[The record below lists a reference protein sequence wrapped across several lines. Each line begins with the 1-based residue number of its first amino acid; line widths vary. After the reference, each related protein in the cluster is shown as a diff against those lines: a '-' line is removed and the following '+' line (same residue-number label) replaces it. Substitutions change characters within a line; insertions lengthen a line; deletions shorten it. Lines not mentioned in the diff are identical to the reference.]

1 MSDMYRS
8 DASTDRLPPGTTL
21 NGIFVVDQHIAS
33 GGMGDVYRG
42 HAIETGDQVAIKVMR
57 ADLADNAMALAL
69 FRKEASALHYIH
81 HEAIVRY
88 YVFSNDPGTRRLYL
102 AMEFVDG
109 KPLSDLFG
117 QGPLGF
123 EEVCLLQQRLAA
135 GLDAA
140 HQHGIIHRDLSPDNV
155 LIPSGDVSR
164 AKIID
169 FGIARSTRLGDG
181 TVIGG
186 GFAGKYAYVSPEQLG
201 LYGGDVTAKSDI
213 YNLGLVLAACLTGR
227 PLDMGDNQF
236 QVIEKRR
243 VVPPLGAID
252 GRLRPLIEQMLQPDP
267 KDRPES
273 MAAVAAWRPEERPAS
288 AALPSPIASR
298 DRGQRRQQ
306 RAAEAVPIER
316 PRTGRRL
323 AVAALVLVLLLGI
336 GSIGFYFVPDLLAPS
351 STPPSLP
358 QAPSLDNTADARRA
372 EDERRAAAEAAKQQ
386 AEAERLRAEAERLR
400 AEREAA
406 LRREEEE
413 RQRRQNEANLKN
425 QGGKFPAVERPS
437 ADPKERI
444 NQFVSAYDGGDCF
457 FVVPVTV
464 AEGKAT
470 LEGYSISSAPFEI
483 LDIEFKRQNG
493 FEALI
498 GVHEVTPA
506 QCAAVNFLW
515 RTRNQRGPSPR
526 LDINVAALRSGG
538 ALTGTIAEFGDRNV
552 DLLLVSDDGFVHN
565 LTGMLKPMGD
575 TKSFNIR
582 MQKTDPGP
590 AQPQLLIA
598 IADAKPLEALKPA
611 QLGSAEQVFAQLLTE
626 ALQSGQ
632 SLNVSAKYFKLEK

>member
-88 YVFSNDPGTRRLYL
+88 YVFSNDPGTRRHYL

-109 KPLSDLFG
+109 KPLSELLG
-117 QGPLGF
+117 QGPLRY

-201 LYGGDVTAKSDI
+201 IYGGDVTAKSDI
-213 YNLGLVLAACLTGR
+213 YSLGLVLAACLTGR
-227 PLDMGDNQF
+227 PIDMGSNQF

-252 GRLRPLIEQMLQPDP
+252 ARLRPLIEQMLQPDP

-273 MAAVAAWRPEERPAS
+273 MAAVAAWRPGERPAP
-288 AALPSPIASR
+288 AAPAPAIASR
-298 DRGQRRQQ
+298 DRDQRRPQ
-306 RAAEAVPIER
+306 RTADPVPTER

-323 AVAALVLVLLLGI
+323 AVAVLVLVLLLGI
-336 GSIGFYFVPDLLAPS
+336 GSVGVYFIPDFLAPS
-351 STPPSLP
+351 STRPSLP

-386 AEAERLRAEAERLR
+386 AEAERLR

-457 FVVPVTV
+457 FVAPVTV

-470 LEGYSISSAPFEI
+470 LEGYSISSAPFNI

-526 LDINVAALRSGG
+526 LDVNVAALRSGG
-538 ALTGTIAEFGDRNV
+538 ALTGTITEFGDRNV
-552 DLLLVSDDGFVHN
+552 ELLLVSDDGFVHN
-565 LTGMLKPMGD
+565 LTGMLKSMGD

-582 MQKTDPGP
+582 LQKTDSGP

-611 QLGSAEQVFAQLLTE
+611 QLASAEQVFAKLLAE

-632 SLNVSAKYFKLEK
+632 SLNVSARYFKLEK

>member
-1 MSDMYRS
+1 MSDMYS
-8 DASTDRLPPGTTL
+8 DASTDRLAPGTTL

-57 ADLADNAMALAL
+57 SDLADNAMALAL

-88 YVFSNDPGTRRLYL
+88 YVVSNDPGTRRHYL
-102 AMEFVDG
+102 AMEYVDG
-109 KPLSDLFG
+109 KPLSDLLR

-123 EEVCLLQQRLAA
+123 DEVCLLQQRLAA

-155 LIPSGDVSR
+155 LIPSGEVGH

-169 FGIARSTRLGDG
+169 FGIARSTRLGDS

-213 YNLGLVLAACLTGR
+213 YSLGLVLAACLTGQ
-227 PLDMGDNQF
+227 PIDMGDNQF

-243 VVPPLGAID
+243 AVPPLGAVD
-252 GRLRPLIEQMLQPDP
+252 WRLRPLIEQMLQPDP

-273 MAAVAAWRPEERPAS
+273 MAAVAAWRVEERPAPVGPPAL
-288 AALPSPIASR
+288 AAVPPIASR
-298 DRGQRRQQ
+298 DRDQRRPQ
-306 RAAEAVPIER
+306 RAADAPPTEKP
-316 PRTGRRL
+316 PTGRRL
-323 AVAALVLVLLLGI
+323 ALAVLALVLLLGI
-336 GSIGFYFVPDLLAPS
+336 GSVGVYFFPDILAPS
-351 STPPSLP
+351 GRLPTFP
-358 QAPSLDNTADARRA
+358 QAPNLDNTADARRA
-372 EDERRAAAEAAKQQ
+372 EDERRAAAEALRRQQ
-386 AEAERLRAEAERLR
+386 AEAERLR

-406 LRREEEE
+406 LKREEEE
-413 RQRRQNEANLKN
+413 RQRRQNEAKN
-425 QGGKFPAVERPS
+425 QTGKFSAVERPS

-444 NQFVSAYDGGDCF
+444 NQFVRAYDGGDCF
-457 FVVPVTV
+457 FVAPVTV

-470 LEGYSISSAPFEI
+470 LEGYSTSSAPFEI
-483 LDIEFKRQNG
+483 LDYEFKRQNG

-506 QCAAVNFLW
+506 QCAAVSFLW
-515 RTRNQRGPSPR
+515 RARKERGGAPR

-538 ALTGTIAEFGDRNV
+538 ALTGTVAEFGDRNIE
-552 DLLLVSDDGFVHN
+552 LLLVSDDGFVHN

-611 QLGSAEQVFAQLLTE
+611 QLGSAEQVFAQLLAE

>member
-1 MSDMYRS
+1 MYSDPS
-8 DASTDRLPPGTTL
+8 SDRLAPGTTL
-21 NGIFVVDQHIAS
+21 NGIFVIDQHIAS

-57 ADLADNAMALAL
+57 SDLADNAMALAL

-81 HEAIVRY
+81 HEAVVRY
-88 YVFSNDPGTRRLYL
+88 YVVSNDPGTRRHYL

-109 KPLSDLFG
+109 KPLSDLLR
-117 QGPLGF
+117 QGPLCF
-123 EEVCLLQQRLAA
+123 DEVCLLQQRLAA

-201 LYGGDVTAKSDI
+201 LYGGDITAKSDI
-213 YNLGLVLAACLTGR
+213 YSLGLVLAACLTGR
-227 PLDMGDNQF
+227 PIDMGGNQF

-243 VVPPLGAID
+243 VVPPLGGID
-252 GRLRPLIEQMLQPDP
+252 ERLRPLIDRMLQPDP

-273 MAAVAAWRPEERPAS
+273 MAAVAAWRVEKRSAPVAPVAPA
-288 AALPSPIASR
+288 PTVTSR
-298 DRGQRRQQ
+298 DRDQRRPQ
-306 RAAEAVPIER
+306 RAAEAPPIEK

-323 AVAALVLVLLLGI
+323 ALAALALVLLLGI
-336 GSIGFYFVPDLLAPS
+336 GSVGFDFAPDIFAPS
-351 STPPSLP
+351 GRVPSFP

-372 EDERRAAAEAAKQQ
+372 EDDRRAAADAVRRQQ
-386 AEAERLRAEAERLR
+386 AEAERLR

-406 LRREEEE
+406 LKREEEE
-413 RQRRQNEANLKN
+413 RQRRQNEAKN
-425 QGGKFPAVERPS
+425 QTGKFS
-437 ADPKERI
+437 TDPKERI

-457 FVVPVTV
+457 FVAAVMV

-470 LEGYSISSAPFEI
+470 FEGYGLSRAPFDI
-483 LDIEFKRQNG
+483 LDHEFQRQNG
-493 FEALI
+493 FDALI

-506 QCAAVNFLW
+506 QCAAVSFLW
-515 RTRNQRGPSPR
+515 RARKERGIAPR

-538 ALTGTIAEFGDRNV
+538 ALTGTVAEFGDRNV
-552 DLLLVSDDGFVHN
+552 ELLLVSDDGFVHN
-565 LTGMLKPMGD
+565 LTGMLKPTGD

-598 IADAKPLEALKPA
+598 IADAKPMEALKPA
-611 QLGSAEQVFAQLLTE
+611 QLGTAEQVFAQLLAE
-626 ALQSGQ
+626 ALKSAQ
-632 SLNVSAKYFKLEK
+632 SLNVSSKYFKLEK